1 MQFIEQW
8 LTGLELD
15 YIVPKLKENGVTT
28 PKRLAGLTPKDML
41 ELCKYP
47 TTAVI
52 LLIRKF
58 CFSGY

>member
-8 LTGLELD
+8 LSGLELD

-41 ELCKYP
+41 ELCKCLSA
-47 TTAVI
+47 TVS
-52 LLIRKF
+52 LLTLI
-58 CFSGY
+58 YYI